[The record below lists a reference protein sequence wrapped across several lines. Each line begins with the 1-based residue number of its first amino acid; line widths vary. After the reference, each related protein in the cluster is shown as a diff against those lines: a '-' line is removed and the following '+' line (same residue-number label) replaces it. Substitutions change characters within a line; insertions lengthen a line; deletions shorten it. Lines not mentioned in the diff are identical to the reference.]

1 MKEAERRDCLS
12 CWQKTKKTR
21 PGNPVVGFVVG
32 AGGGCQIS
40 AGAEGRLQRLGETD
54 HVAAVVVVVVVVV
67 VAVLVADLVVVAAF
81 ALVGPLL

>member
-1 MKEAERRDCLS
+1 MS
-12 CWQKTKKTR
+12 CWQQTKKTR

-54 HVAAVVVVVVVVV
+54 HVAAAVVAVVAA
-67 VAVLVADLVVVAAF
+67 AVLVADLVVVAAF